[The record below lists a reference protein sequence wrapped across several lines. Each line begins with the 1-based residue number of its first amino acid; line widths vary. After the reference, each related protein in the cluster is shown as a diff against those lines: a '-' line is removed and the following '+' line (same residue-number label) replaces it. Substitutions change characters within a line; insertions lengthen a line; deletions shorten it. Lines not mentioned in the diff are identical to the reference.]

1 MPFGLS
7 NAPLTFQRFMNELF
21 ADLLDICVIV
31 YLNDILIY
39 SKNLKE
45 YKKQVKEV
53 LRHLKAN
60 RLYAS
65 PSKYEFHQEQVKFL
79 EFILSPK
86 GLWMVRRY
94 ASFRNGPPTSIE
106 ECTILFGVC
115 KFLQKIYKQ
124 LL

>member
-21 ADLLDICVIV
+21 ADLLDICIIV

-65 PSKYEFHQEQVKFL
+65 PSKCEFHQEQVKFL
-79 EFILSPK
+79 KFILSPK
-86 GLWMVRRY
+86 GLRMVRRY
-94 ASFRNGPPTSIE
+94 ASFRNGPPTLIE
-106 ECTILFGVC
+106 ECTILFGVR